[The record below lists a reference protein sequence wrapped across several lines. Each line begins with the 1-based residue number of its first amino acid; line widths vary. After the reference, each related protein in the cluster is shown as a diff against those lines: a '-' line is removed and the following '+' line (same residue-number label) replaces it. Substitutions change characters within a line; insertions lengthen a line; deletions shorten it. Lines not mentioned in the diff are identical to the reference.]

1 MIPRLLHDRRDNRDY
16 RDSRTIHPHSFS
28 AVSVVPAVPA
38 ICENIAIRH
47 SVIRAW
53 GNARFVRKTR
63 LYKFI
68 AIACFS
74 LLFLAGCPSADNGA
88 IHVTG
93 EIESRHTS
101 AGSRIGGR
109 VSAVLAEEGDSV
121 QKDAVIVQ
129 LDDAEARA
137 LVSAAEA
144 QLASR
149 EAQLAKLETGATPE
163 QLRQGEAAA
172 AAAAAQLAMA
182 IKGARNEEIRTA
194 AAALEAARAQRD
206 VAAKEFERVKNL
218 LGQAVASQR
227 QFDQA
232 RAALDAAE
240 AQFNGA
246 KEQHELVLSGARV
259 EEIDMARAASDKAQ
273 AALDELKIGPRVEDI
288 ATAKAARDGA
298 AADLERARVNLR
310 EMAVIAPQNGVI
322 ESLDVRPGDLV
333 KPGPIV
339 RIVDPEDLEV
349 TLFVGAK
356 MLGQLR
362 IQQEVT
368 FTADAF
374 GEETF
379 HGAIRQIAA
388 EGEYT
393 PRNLQTEEERVQQVF
408 GVTVGLDSQGGKLRP
423 GMAVTARL
431 PKTNGETP

>member
-1 MIPRLLHDRRDNRDY
+1 MISRHLHDCRDY

-28 AVSVVPAVPA
+28 AVSVVPA
-38 ICENIAIRH
+38 ICENIASRH
-47 SVIRAW
+47 SKIRAW

-74 LLFLAGCPSADNGA
+74 LLFLVGCPSADNGA

-93 EIESRHTS
+93 EIESRHTT

-109 VSAVLAEEGDSV
+109 VMAVLAEEGDTV
-121 QKDAVIVQ
+121 AKDAVVVQ
-129 LDDAEARA
+129 LDDAEAKA
-137 LVSAAEA
+137 LVAAAEA

-149 EAQLAKLETGATPE
+149 EALLAKLEAGATPE

-182 IKGARNEEIRTA
+182 LKGARNEEIRA
-194 AAALEAARAQRD
+194 AQAALDATQAQRD
-206 VAAKEFERVKNL
+206 VAVKEFERVKNL
-218 LGQAVASQR
+218 LSQEVASQR

-240 AQFNGA
+240 AQFKGT
-246 KEQHELVLSGARV
+246 KEQRDLVLSGARV
-259 EEIDMARAASDKAQ
+259 EEIDMARASNDKAQ

-288 ATAKAARDGA
+288 AAAKAARDAA
-298 AADLERARVNLR
+298 AADLERARVGLR
-310 EMAVIAPQNGVI
+310 EMAIISPQNGVI

-333 KPGPIV
+333 KPGPVV

-356 MLGQLR
+356 MLGHLQL
-362 IQQEVT
+362 QEEIT

-374 GEETF
+374 GAETF
-379 HGAIRQIAA
+379 TGKIKQIAA

-408 GVTVGLDSQGGKLRP
+408 GVTVGLDSHGGKLRP

-431 PKTNGETP
+431 PKINGTN